1 MLETCLPDEEME
13 MTGWLAMSLIIIN
26 QKSMNYGHPSI
37 GAELL
42 IDSEVTWVRKHF
54 GFLFGGKGEAMGFRA
69 FQLHSFLGT
78 FLDLGFK
85 VTLYCLSIVATYWA
99 HLFPFSSLGQKF

>member
-1 MLETCLPDEEME
+1 
-13 MTGWLAMSLIIIN
+13 
-26 QKSMNYGHPSI
+26 MNYGYPSI

-78 FLDLGFK
+78 FLTFVHD
-85 VTLYCLSIVATYWA
+85 TLLSFNCGHLLA
-99 HLFPFSSLGQKF
+99 HLSSLSLV